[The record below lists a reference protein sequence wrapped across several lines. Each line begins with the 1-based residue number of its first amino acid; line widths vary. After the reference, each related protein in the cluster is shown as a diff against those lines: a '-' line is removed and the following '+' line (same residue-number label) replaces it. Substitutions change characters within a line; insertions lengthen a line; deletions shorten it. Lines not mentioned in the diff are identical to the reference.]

1 MAGCWPE
8 SCPIPP
14 SVSRPGCR
22 TTSSVRQPDRCRKLL
37 RKGATAMQFD
47 MSAAQ
52 GASMI
57 IPTVIESGSRGER
70 AYDLF
75 SRLLRERIILVTGP
89 VTDELAGLIVAELL
103 FLEAENKER
112 DINMYINSP
121 GGVITAGLAIYDTM
135 RSIRAPIATT
145 CVGQAASFGT
155 ILLMAGDPGRR
166 FALPHARIHIHQPL
180 LQGGLGGQVT
190 DIDIHA
196 RELLHIRD
204 VMNDIVALHTGQ
216 PLERIQRDTERDFF
230 MNAEAAKDYGI
241 IDEVLSLE
249 DWKARGERESAGSR

>member
-1 MAGCWPE
+1 MQIDTRLEHPA
-8 SCPIPP
+8 S
-14 SVSRPGCR
+14 
-22 TTSSVRQPDRCRKLL
+22 LL
-37 RKGATAMQFD
+37 V
-47 MSAAQ
+47 
-52 GASMI
+52 
-57 IPTVIESGSRGER
+57 PTVIENGSRGER

-75 SRLLRERIILVTGP
+75 SRLLRERIILVNGP
-89 VTDELAGLIVAELL
+89 VEDQLASLVVAELL
-103 FLEAENKER
+103 FLASESPDR
-112 DINMYINSP
+112 PINMYINSP

-249 DWKARGERESAGSR
+249 DWKARGEREPATSR